1 MMSRFVRPFGTR
13 RYERLYL
20 IAVEGAVTEPGYFDM
35 FDCQTLKVECLRAKG
50 KSSPPEVLK
59 RMKGR
64 IDRESMREGDE
75 AWLVVDKDRW
85 TDAHLKELHDW
96 AAEQTRT
103 VVKRGLAVSNPKF
116 ELWLLLH
123 FEDGARVNTGAVC
136 SNALGRHLPGYDK
149 RIPDGVFTDER
160 IREAVRRAKARD
172 TPPCRDWPR
181 TKGTTVYRLVESLIR
196 PPAEVP
202 AE

>member
-1 MMSRFVRPFGTR
+1 MISRFIRPFGTR

-20 IAVEGAVTEPGYFDM
+20 IAVEGSLTEPGYFDM
-35 FDCQTLKVECLRAKG
+35 FDCQAIKVACLCAKG

-64 IDRESMREGDE
+64 IDRESMRAGDE

-85 TDAHLKELHDW
+85 TDEQLSELHGW
-96 AAEQTRT
+96 VGAQTKEI
-103 VVKRGLAVSNPKF
+103 VKRGLAVSNPKF

-123 FEDGARVNTGAVC
+123 FQDVDSGCSARSCTNELAQ
-136 SNALGRHLPGYDK
+136 HLPGYDK
-149 RIPDGVFTDER
+149 RISTEAFTEER
-160 IREAVRRAKARD
+160 IGEAVRRAKALD

-181 TKGTTVYRLVESLIR
+181 TAGTTVYRLVESLLR
-196 PPAEVP
+196 PQTV
-202 AE
+202 

>member
-20 IAVEGAVTEPGYFDM
+20 IAVEGAVTEPGYFAM
-35 FDCQTLKVECLRAKG
+35 FDCQALKVECLRAKG
-50 KSSPPEVLK
+50 KSAPPDVLK

-85 TDAHLKELHDW
+85 TDAQLKELHDW
-96 AAEQTRT
+96 VVEQTKG
-103 VVKRGLAVSNPKF
+103 VVIRGLAVSNPKF
-116 ELWLLLH
+116 EYWLLLH
-123 FEDGARVNTGAVC
+123 FEDGSQVNTGAAC
-136 SNALGRHLPGYDK
+136 SSALGRHLSGYDK
-149 RIPDGVFTDER
+149 RVPDDVFTDER

-181 TKGTTVYRLVESLIR
+181 TTGTTVYRLVESLMR
-196 PPAEVP
+196 PPAEEA